1 MYPTNQS
8 QFLCFLVINFI
19 TKKFK
24 IIVIGVG
31 QAGHRHIYKARHE
44 EREHAYPGHHSEGR
58 AEGGRV

>member
-24 IIVIGVG
+24 IIVIGVIRIFEIIKENFE
-31 QAGHRHIYKARHE
+31 ASRYINIILI
-44 EREHAYPGHHSEGR
+44 
-58 AEGGRV
+58 